1 MKYRIIELT
10 EFMDAYTSNYLIQ
23 GKSETLKKLYCVN
36 LTKEQDREY
45 KSQQN
50 KFHIPFDVSKFTEAD
65 RDFLAMLNF
74 EHTKLTRLPIEKL
87 A

>member
-1 MKYRIIELT
+1 MKYRIFDLT
-10 EFMDAYTSNYLIQ
+10 EFMDAYTSNYLKQ
-23 GKSETLKKLYCVN
+23 GKSETLKKLYCLN

-45 KSQQN
+45 KLQQK
-50 KFHIPFDVSKFTEAD
+50 KFHIPFDVSKLTEGD

-74 EHTKLTRLPIEKL
+74 EHTNLIRLPIAKL